1 LSCHEP
7 GDETGYLF
15 IDGQLQEINWFKER
29 YGAWFLGDYVCE
41 GMYDSEIA
49 IQFPITTEM
58 FIFPHF
64 VLIMPLIM
72 CSQ

>member
-1 LSCHEP
+1 LSCHES

-41 GMYDSEIA
+41 GMYNCKLA
-49 IQFPITTEM
+49 T
-58 FIFPHF
+58 HF
-64 VLIMPLIM
+64 AFTA
-72 CSQ
+72 